1 MNRFEQLNPFSQ
13 KQTKLY
19 SLSTGHTKEECDEI
33 NCDDAKL
40 IGYNMQNGLD
50 CKRVEERKVN
60 RYKQVRTIQPLKKG
74 TTIESQ
80 VVYIDPSIIFN
91 GLTILMERTEKT
103 ADYFQQELCKSPLYG
118 NFGMQRRGK

>member
-19 SLSTGHTKEECDEI
+19 SLSTGHTTVECDEV

-40 IGYNMQNGLD
+40 IEYNMQNGLD
-50 CKRVEERKVN
+50 YKRVEERKVN
-60 RYKQVRTIQPLKKG
+60 RYKQVRTIKPIKKG

-80 VVYIDPSIIFN
+80 AVYIDPSIIFN

-103 ADYFQQELCKSPLYG
+103 ADYFQ
-118 NFGMQRRGK
+118 